1 MLRIALSA
9 LARPAVAILRILLIC
24 SCAGLAIGVDSQRAA
39 AGAGGLACGGDPSN
53 PCPCWGGLS
62 FVGLPGNFKVGSPG
76 TARSFHTSTTIFAPS
91 GPANPFLD
99 GLVAGGEDAN
109 GQVTDTADV
118 FDSCAQFSSANI
130 GSMTTPRALHQATL
144 LGEHEPGFAAQVLIV
159 GGSRDLTPGRR
170 ASSALSS
177 AEVFNFSTV
186 YSIISEGRGGVGP
199 PFALVENFSGN
210 FAAVGRMNKSR
221 TLHQATLLQNG
232 KVLITGGVN
241 SAGKVLKSAELYDPS
256 AGVFT
261 LTKGAMHRPRY
272 AHTSTLLPDGSV
284 LIAGGL
290 KAMRGDAEIKASKS
304 VLKSAEIYDPVSDK
318 FMPVP
323 QMKFARAGHTASQL
337 TGQNAILMA
346 GGITPKGVTASAE
359 LYTPAPNGHGP
370 GSFTLVGDMTI
381 PRFLHTASQTFG
393 GQILIVGGTSNG
405 KSLTPL
411 NTAELF
417 DPGTKRFTATGT
429 LNVARRNQS
438 AGDQSAAGGGLGV
451 VVVTGGSDAAGN
463 SLGST
468 EIYLPPWR

>member
-1 MLRIALSA
+1 MLRSALSA
-9 LARPAVAILRILLIC
+9 ALAESVVAISRILLIC
-24 SCAGLAIGVDSQRAA
+24 LCAGLLIAVDSQRAL
-39 AGAGGLACGGDPSN
+39 AGAGALSCGGDPSTA
-53 PCPCWGGLS
+53 CPCWAS
-62 FVGLPGNFKVGSPG
+62 AFMGLPLNFIQGSLG

-91 GPANPFLD
+91 GPSDPSLD
-99 GLVAGGEDAN
+99 GLVAGGEDTN
-109 GQVTDTADV
+109 RQVTNTAEV
-118 FDSCAQFSSANI
+118 FDSCTQFSSANI

-144 LGEHEPGFAAQVLIV
+144 LGAPEAGFAAQVLIT
-159 GGSRDLTPGRR
+159 GGSSDLTPGRR

-186 YSIISEGRGGVGP
+186 YSIISEGLGGSGP
-199 PFALVENFSGN
+199 PFVWVEKFSGN
-210 FAAVGRMNKSR
+210 FAALGRMNESR

-241 SAGKVLKSAELYDPS
+241 SAGKVLASAELYDPI

-290 KAMRGDAEIKASKS
+290 AKMKGDAEISTSKS
-304 VLKSAEIYDPVSDK
+304 ILKDAEIYNPVSDK

-323 QMKFARAGHTASQL
+323 PMNFARAGHTASQL
-337 TGQNAILMA
+337 TGQNAILIV

-359 LYTPAPNGHGP
+359 LYTPAPNGHRP
-370 GSFTLVGDMTI
+370 GSFTQVGDMTV
-381 PRFLHTASQTFG
+381 PRFLHTASPTFG
-393 GQILIVGGTSNG
+393 GQILIVGGTSDG
-405 KSLTPL
+405 ESLTPL

-417 DPGTKRFTATGT
+417 DPGTKRFTATGA
-429 LNVARRNQS
+429 LNVARR
-438 AGDQSAAGGGLGV
+438 DQSAAGGGGNGYFTSF

-463 SLGST
+463 SLDST
-468 EIYLPPWR
+468 ETYLPPFP